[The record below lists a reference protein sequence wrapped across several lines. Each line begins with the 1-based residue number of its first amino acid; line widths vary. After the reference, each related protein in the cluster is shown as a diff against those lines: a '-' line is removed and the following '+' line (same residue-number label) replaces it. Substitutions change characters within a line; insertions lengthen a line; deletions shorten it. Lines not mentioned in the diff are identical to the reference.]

1 MNKNDSVGTWNS
13 RKRYRRFYYASRGWS
28 KRTPVAQSAVS
39 EPGPKRA
46 RFPAQSK
53 QGRWSPVP
61 AYDMVYSID
70 PNTLGIQ
77 KGQFM
82 GIKGMQS
89 RISVHVVREPV
100 LTEAHVASCRKN

>member
-46 RFPAQSK
+46 RFPAQNK
-53 QGRWSPVP
+53 QGRWSPAP

-82 GIKGMQS
+82 SIKGMQS
-89 RISVHVVREPV
+89 RIYVHVVREPV
-100 LTEAHVASCRKN
+100 